1 MAAIVFDL
9 DNTLYPHVRFVHSG
23 FSAVAR
29 AIARRFDLD
38 GAEVYRR
45 LRMMYDQGDRGSALQ
60 HMCAWF
66 GLDDALV
73 PELVYIIRNHQPD
86 IWLSHDVTDTLAA
99 LRIRGWRTAILTN
112 GLPGTQAAKVH
123 ALGLAEL
130 VNHVVYADEHAPGG
144 KPAPEPFL
152 EALSRL
158 EVTPQNA
165 VMVGDDCVND
175 IEGARALGMRTI
187 LLARGH
193 APAHDGGADAVVS
206 DLRDLPRL
214 ALGLVQNRLANAA

>member
-38 GAEVYRR
+38 ATEVYRR
-45 LRMMYDQGDRGSALQ
+45 LRMMYEQGDRGSALQ
-60 HMCAWF
+60 HMCAWL
-66 GLDDALV
+66 GLDAAIV

-86 IWLSHDVTDTLAA
+86 IWLSHDVTDTLVA
-99 LRIRGWRTAILTN
+99 LRARGWRTAILTN
-112 GLPGTQAAKVH
+112 GLPATQAAKVR

-130 VNHVVYADEHAPGG
+130 VNHVIYADEYAPGG

-152 EALSRL
+152 EVLNRL

-187 LLARGH
+187 LLARGS
-193 APAHDGGADAVVS
+193 APAHDGGADTVVG